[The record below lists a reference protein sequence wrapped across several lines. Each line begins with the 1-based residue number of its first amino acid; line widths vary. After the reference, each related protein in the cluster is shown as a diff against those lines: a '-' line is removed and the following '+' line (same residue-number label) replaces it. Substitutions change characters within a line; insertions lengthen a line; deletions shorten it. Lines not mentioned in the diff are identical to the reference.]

1 MDIDLLSKMVK
12 ELILTNDEVFLP
24 GVGSFVAEIVPASFS
39 DKGFTI
45 NPPYRRLYF
54 RQRGDRDNT
63 LLVDFY
69 SRINN
74 NLDKENAQRI
84 VVDFL
89 KEMKAVLEERKLIV
103 FPGLGRL
110 RATKENNFFF
120 VADEDLDIFP
130 GGFGLERISLK
141 SHEETPGEV
150 SAAVAGLKELIAAP
164 EPAVAAPDAG
174 TAEPEMVEEPVAE
187 TVTEEVAVTEAI
199 ADEVEKTVTEAAA
212 SLETTAVQ
220 AEKIAEEATGA
231 AEAAAEPVAETVA
244 EAVEDSVEN
253 TVNEAVAV
261 TETVAV
267 TEAVADTVV
276 EAVADSVENIATGTA
291 EVIGASSQ
299 AAENTASQDAA
310 EVKTAEEPADAAAQ
324 KPKKPVWKK
333 LLRIV
338 AIVILAMIALILV
351 YAIAARISPGLFDS
365 LLYSPDEL
373 EIILAE

>member
-174 TAEPEMVEEPVAE
+174 TAEPVTEPEMVEEPVAE
-187 TVTEEVAVTEAI
+187 TV
-199 ADEVEKTVTEAAA
+199 
-212 SLETTAVQ
+212 
-220 AEKIAEEATGA
+220 
-231 AEAAAEPVAETVA
+231 AEAVE

-261 TETVAV
+261 TET
-267 TEAVADTVV
+267 VADTVV

-299 AAENTASQDAA
+299 AAENAASQDAASQDAA

-324 KPKKPVWKK
+324 KPKKPVCKK

>member
-174 TAEPEMVEEPVAE
+174 TAEPIAGPVAE

-220 AEKIAEEATGA
+220 AEKIAEEAAGA

-244 EAVEDSVEN
+244 EAVEEAVENSVEN

-261 TETVAV
+261 TETEAV
-267 TEAVADTVV
+267 TET
-276 EAVADSVENIATGTA
+276 VADSVENIATGTA

-299 AAENTASQDAA
+299 AAENAASQDAA

>member
-174 TAEPEMVEEPVAE
+174 TAEPIAGPVAE

-220 AEKIAEEATGA
+220 AEKIAEEAAGA
-231 AEAAAEPVAETVA
+231 AEAAAEPVAEPVA
-244 EAVEDSVEN
+244 EAVEDAVEN

-261 TETVAV
+261 TET
-267 TEAVADTVV
+267 VADTVV

-299 AAENTASQDAA
+299 AAENAASQDAA